1 MDKLLNMSDEKTFPQ
16 KCKDL
21 LEKQWKSISKEI
33 ESDKFSDPISS
44 DEPKLK
50 SLIFD
55 CLTSKIKT
63 YHYVLP
69 TQVLAKCI
77 NSKLDCHSIQTAF
90 NKPGAFDARTIAH
103 DVIVPFDQANH
114 KVLGGSTEPYVN
126 NPLRCPAVIKKYQN
140 QQKNKEDWN
149 KLIRV
154 LDAIEEKNDPSFTIK
169 ILDQILVEIYRLLS
183 DVQVVYPTPNRVSL
197 KQTLRLVS
205 SFSADKSGGD
215 RVEAICTALFRAIA
229 KQFGLFDDVRRQ
241 KVNAADASSGMSA
254 DIECRLKDKIVF
266 LVEVK
271 DRSLTLTQIDAKL
284 DVARAR
290 KISEILFLA
299 EQGLDKEDKEKAEER
314 ILSEFTSG
322 QNIYVSNFI
331 AFSAG
336 ILILLGEKGR
346 VFFLSLVGD
355 ELDGANSSIVHRKA
369 WANLLKSI

>member
-1 MDKLLNMSDEKTFPQ
+1 MSDEKSFPQ
-16 KCKDL
+16 KCQSL
-21 LEKQWKSISKEI
+21 LSKQWKLISKEV
-33 ESDKFSDPISS
+33 ESEGFTDPLLP
-44 DEPKLK
+44 EFPKLK
-50 SLIFD
+50 HTILD

-69 TQVLAKCI
+69 TQVLSKCV
-77 NSKLDCHSIQTAF
+77 NQKLDCHSIQTAY

-103 DVIVPFDQANH
+103 EVIVPFDQANH

-126 NPLRCPAVIKKYQN
+126 NPLRCPAVIKKYRN

-149 KLIRV
+149 KLIEV
-154 LDAIEEKNDPSFTIK
+154 LDAIEDKNDSSFSLK
-169 ILDQILVEIYRLLS
+169 VLNQILTEIYRLLS

-197 KQTLRLVS
+197 KQTIRLVS
-205 SFSADKSGGD
+205 DFSADKSGGD
-215 RVEAICTALFRAIA
+215 RIEAICTALFKAIA

-254 DIECRLKDKIVF
+254 DIEYRLKDKIVL

-284 DVARAR
+284 DIARSR

-299 EQGLDKEDKEKAEER
+299 EQGIEKNDKERAEDR
-314 ILSEFTSG
+314 IFSEFTSG
-322 QNIYVSNFI
+322 QNIYVSNFLD
-331 AFSAG
+331 FSAG

-346 VFFLSLVGD
+346 VLFLSFVG
-355 ELDGANSSIVHRKA
+355 EKLDKANSSIIHRKA

>member
-1 MDKLLNMSDEKTFPQ
+1 MNMINEKTFPQ
-16 KCKDL
+16 KCKEL

-33 ESDKFSDPISS
+33 ESDSFSDPILP

-69 TQVLAKCI
+69 TQVISKCI
-77 NSKLDCHSIQTAF
+77 NPKLDCHSIQTAF

-140 QQKNKEDWN
+140 QQKNKDDWN
-149 KLIRV
+149 KLIKV
-154 LDAIEEKNDPSFTIK
+154 LDAIEEKNDTSFTFK
-169 ILDQILVEIYRLLS
+169 ILDQILLEIYRLLS
-183 DVQVVYPTPNRVSL
+183 EVQVIYPTPNRVSL
-197 KQTLRLVS
+197 KQTLRLVAD
-205 SFSADKSGGD
+205 FSANKSGGD
-215 RVEAICTALFRAIA
+215 RIEAVCTALFRAIS
-229 KQFGLFDDVRRQ
+229 KQFRLFDDVRRQ
-241 KVNAADASSGMSA
+241 KVNTADASSGMSA

-299 EQGLDKEDKEKAEER
+299 EQGFDRNDKEKAEER

-331 AFSAG
+331 DFSAG

-346 VFFLSLVGD
+346 VLFLSLIGE
-355 ELDGANSSIVHRKA
+355 ELDKANSSIVHRKA
-369 WANLLKSI
+369 WANLLKSV